1 MNKQQSPV
9 FEETYRKYLAELG
22 RIDIFA
28 RADLLG
34 LDPGEGFLRVP
45 LYGREYHVSPTGI
58 SDSSGRAVT
67 TAVRVVLCKYL
78 LTCPPELPPHSDR
91 LVTYR
96 EFKDAGPLIS
106 YFTTNTNK
114 IIETTFAG
122 NVPLLLERALAMG
135 GIAMASET
143 YDLALQFHALPRIP
157 VLLNFN
163 DRDDLFP
170 ASASVLYRASA
181 EYFLDM
187 ECLAITG
194 TLLAGRLISPGRL

>member
-1 MNKQQSPV
+1 MQQSHI
-9 FEETYRKYLAELG
+9 FEETYQLYLRRLAP
-22 RIDIFA
+22 IDFAA

-34 LDPGEGFLRVP
+34 VNCEEGGLRIPLYDREYLVSKEGIIDPG
-45 LYGREYHVSPTGI
+45 GRQ
-58 SDSSGRAVT
+58 VT
-67 TAVRVVLCKYL
+67 PAVRVVLCKYV
-78 LTCPPELPPHSDR
+78 LTCPAELPALSDR

-122 NVPLLLERALAMG
+122 NVSALRQRAQLLG
-135 GIAMASET
+135 GEIMPSES
-143 YDLALQFHALPRIP
+143 YDLSIQFHALPRIP

-170 ASASVLYRASA
+170 ATVSILYRASA
-181 EYFLDM
+181 ECYLDM

-194 TLLAGRLISPGRL
+194 TLLAGRLIRP

>member
-1 MNKQQSPV
+1 MNTQKSPV

-22 RIDIFA
+22 RIDMFA

-34 LDPGEGFLRVP
+34 LDQGEGYLRVP
-45 LYGREYHVSPTGI
+45 LYGREYRICPSGI
-58 SDSSGRAVT
+58 SDPSGRKVT

-78 LTCPPELPPHSDR
+78 LTCPTELPALSDR

-96 EFKDAGPLIS
+96 EFRDAGPLIS

-122 NVPLLLERALAMG
+122 NVPLLLERAKAMG
-135 GIAMASET
+135 GVALVSDT
-143 YDLALQFHALPRIP
+143 YDLSLQFHALPRIP

-170 ASASVLYRASA
+170 ATASVLYRASA
-181 EYFLDM
+181 ECFLDM

-194 TLLAGRLISPGRL
+194 TLLAGWLISPESL

>member
-1 MNKQQSPV
+1 MQQSHI
-9 FEETYRKYLAELG
+9 FEETYQLYLRELAL
-22 RIDIFA
+22 IDFA
-28 RADLLG
+28 VRADLLG
-34 LDPGEGFLRVP
+34 VNRENGGLRIPLYDREYLVSKEGIIDPG
-45 LYGREYHVSPTGI
+45 GRQ
-58 SDSSGRAVT
+58 VT
-67 TAVRVVLCKYL
+67 PAVRVVLCKYI
-78 LTCPPELPPHSDR
+78 LTYPAELPALSDR

-122 NVPLLLERALAMG
+122 NVSALRQRSQLLG
-135 GIAMASET
+135 GEIIPSET
-143 YDLALQFHALPRIP
+143 YDLSIQFHALPRIP

-170 ASASVLYRASA
+170 ATVSILYRASA
-181 EYFLDM
+181 ECYLDM

-194 TLLAGRLISPGRL
+194 TLLAGRLIRP

>member
-1 MNKQQSPV
+1 MQQSPV
-9 FEETYRKYLAELG
+9 FEETYRRYLADLN

-28 RADLLG
+28 RAGLLG
-34 LDPGEGFLRVP
+34 LDRGEGFLRVP
-45 LYGREYHVSPTGI
+45 LYNREYHVSPSGI
-58 SDSSGRAVT
+58 SDPSGKAVT
-67 TAVRVVLCKYL
+67 MAVRVVLCKYL
-78 LTCPPELPPHSDR
+78 LTCPPELPPLSER

-96 EFKDAGPLIS
+96 EFKDAGPLVS

-122 NVPLLLERALAMG
+122 NVPLLLERAMAMG
-135 GIAMASET
+135 GTVLASET

-170 ASASVLYRASA
+170 ASVSVLYRASA
-181 EYFLDM
+181 ECFLDM

-194 TLLAGRLISPGRL
+194 TLLAGRLISPGTL

>member
-1 MNKQQSPV
+1 MGRSPV
-9 FEETYRKYLAELG
+9 FEETYQKYLAEL
-22 RIDIFA
+22 RQTDIFA

-34 LDPGEGFLRVP
+34 LEPEDGYLRIP
-45 LYGREYHVSPTGI
+45 LYGREYRVSSSGI
-58 SDSSGRAVT
+58 SDPGGREVT
-67 TAVRVVLCKYL
+67 AAVRVVLCKYL
-78 LTCPPELPPHSDR
+78 LTCPPELPPLSDR

-96 EFKDAGPLIS
+96 EFKDAGPLVS

-122 NVPLLLERALAMG
+122 NLSLLHERAALAG
-135 GIAMASET
+135 GEVLPSET
-143 YDLALQFHALPRIP
+143 HDLSLKFMALPRIP

-163 DRDDLFP
+163 DRDELFP

-181 EYFLDM
+181 EVFLDM

-194 TLLAGRLISPGRL
+194 TLLAGRLISPGLS